1 MTEAETTHP
10 VRLAMRQVNPSAVMN
25 DIPRVQAAPAG
36 VVHTLVT
43 GSRYCRTRYDPIV
56 IHQSP
61 AGRTNTSPGERASR
75 LVEMSA
81 GAFVSCVGK
90 RFCGSGSPWPGP
102 ARGIGILAPYFKD
115 LGLEGST

>member
-25 DIPRVQAAPAG
+25 DMPRVQAAPVG

-43 GSRYCRTRYDPIV
+43 GSRYSRTRYDPIV

-61 AGRTNTSPGERASR
+61 AGRTNTSPGGRAS
-75 LVEMSA
+75 LFDEISA
-81 GAFVSCVGK
+81 GAFVTSVGK
-90 RFCGSGSPWPGP
+90 RFCGRGSPWPGP
-102 ARGIGILAPYFKD
+102 ARGIDID
-115 LGLEGST
+115 LS